1 MKKIISTVLAAALL
15 LTLCVAAS
23 AESFIFGGSSWTDQ
37 ENTQNPVT
45 VKKAA
50 TAVVHDGII
59 AEGEYE
65 NAGICTDEDGAC
77 FLHIVYFT
85 PEVFPFAEAM
95 LPTVE
100 YYFSWSDTNLNL
112 AVRAKLFVKDEAG
125 NPVPGISQLLS
136 PGAGDPPGDDFLFGG
151 AGLNIFFGEFNTP
164 SWFYYSISK
173 NSETGEYM
181 EGHYGQ
187 LGLTGAYNPEPG
199 TDYAIDY
206 DFATSYVTYEW
217 SVPITS
223 FLDHAPAAGDEFKGS
238 IGVMGGFGDD
248 KEHTS
253 YGVSLGDDGF
263 MVAGRNRIGSA
274 TFVLSDETVGGNGGG
289 ETTAPGTTEPV
300 PTETNERG
308 EPVPTET
315 NERGEPVPV
324 PTETNERGEPVPVTP
339 VNPGNGGKAP
349 GTGDPMIILA
359 AVTAIG
365 AAGAAFI
372 SKKRK

>member
-1 MKKIISTVLAAALL
+1 MKRIFSAALAAIMIFAL
-15 LTLCVAAS
+15 CICAS
-23 AESFIFGGSSWTDQ
+23 AESFIYGGTSWTDS
-37 ENTQNPVT
+37 ENSQNPIT

-59 AEGEYE
+59 SEGEYE
-65 NAGICTDEDGAC
+65 NALIYNTPDENC
-77 FLHIVYFT
+77 YLHVVYLNPGDFIL
-85 PEVFPFAEAM
+85 AEAM
-95 LPTVE
+95 ISTVE
-100 YYFSWSDTNLNL
+100 YYFSWNDTNLNL
-112 AVRAKLFVKDEAG
+112 AVRTKLFVPDEDG
-125 NPVPGISQLLS
+125 NAVPGISQKLS
-136 PGAGDPPGDDFLFGG
+136 AGTADPPGDDFLFGG
-151 AGLNIFFGEFNTP
+151 AGMNVFFGEFNTP
-164 SWFYYSISK
+164 SWFYYTISK
-173 NSETGEYM
+173 NSDTGEYM

-199 TDYAIDY
+199 TDYSVTY

-217 SVPITS
+217 TVPMTS
-223 FLDHAPAAGDEFKGS
+223 FVDHTPAAGEEFKGS
-238 IGVMGGFGDD
+238 IGVMGGYGDD
-248 KEHTS
+248 NEHS
-253 YGVSLGDDGF
+253 CYGVSLGDDGF

-308 EPVPTET
+308 EPVP
-315 NERGEPVPV
+315 V

-359 AVTAIG
+359 AVTAVG